1 MSILKIQVTQD
12 LEAFQT
18 QFMDEFVTKL
28 LDGRFCNTPNES
40 ALEGACQDI
49 IYGLY
54 SSTNYPFRYE
64 VTADGHFFY
73 IDSRTLD
80 EDPYNINCFTMFQT
94 KYEII
99 LEE

>member
-18 QFMDEFVTKL
+18 QYMEEFVTKL
-28 LDGRFCNTPNES
+28 LNGRFCNTPNES

-54 SSTNYPFRYE
+54 SSTRYPFRYE
-64 VTADGHFFY
+64 VTKDGHFFY
-73 IDSRTLD
+73 VDSKVFD
-80 EDPYNINCFTMFQT
+80 EDSTMINCFVIFQT
-94 KYEII
+94 KYEIVS
-99 LEE
+99 EE